1 VMGYFSNGCEGSDY
15 EEQYCSKCYWG
26 DKACMVWLA
35 HLERNYEE
43 CNNDKSILHIF
54 IPRTKD
60 GLGNEKCKMLTP
72 LAIKHKLGVTDE
84 AI

>member
-1 VMGYFSNGCEGSDY
+1 
-15 EEQYCSKCYWG
+15 
-26 DKACMVWLA
+26 MVWLA